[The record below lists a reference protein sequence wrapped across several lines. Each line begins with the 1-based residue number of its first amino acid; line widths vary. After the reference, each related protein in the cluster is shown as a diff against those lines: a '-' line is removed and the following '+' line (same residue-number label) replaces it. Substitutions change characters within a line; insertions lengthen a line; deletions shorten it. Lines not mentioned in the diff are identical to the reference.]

1 MIDTRDTRPVAPDN
15 CPPLEQAVV
24 RFIQELKYEHLDAR
38 AHAGI
43 SRLMRDQIALQ
54 VGIST
59 LPWSEQLLA
68 YAAAHQRPGNS
79 RVSASALTMSAADAA
94 FVNGS
99 YGHGF
104 EYDDAHGPSYS
115 HPGSCVIPAA
125 LAIGEELGSSLEEII
140 VAMVAGYEVYARIG
154 MLAAPELL
162 QRGYHPHGT
171 LSNFG
176 AAAVAAKPL
185 RQLFMQGFW
194 TNVLNP
200 KVVLFFVSFF
210 PQFVSAD
217 SAHKALAFL
226 TLGAVFVVMSTL
238 WNSMLAWVAGSVT
251 RRFSGKP
258 GVKKWLDRTVG
269 SAFVG
274 LGLKLATSQR

>member
-1 MIDTRDTRPVAPDN
+1 MLGITHFGFFLLAVFLLNVTPGPDTAYIIGRSVAQGRGAG
-15 CPPLEQAVV
+15 LMSA
-24 RFIQELKYEHLDAR
+24 L
-38 AHAGI
+38 GI
-43 SRLMRDQIALQ
+43 SAGCCVHALACAFGLTA
-54 VGIST
+54 V
-59 LPWSEQLLA
+59 LA
-68 YAAAHQRPGNS
+68 
-79 RVSASALTMSAADAA
+79 ASATAFTVIKLVGAAYLIYLGVRMLVAK
-94 FVNGS
+94 
-99 YGHGF
+99 
-104 EYDDAHGPSYS
+104 
-115 HPGSCVIPAA
+115 PAA
-125 LAIGEELGSSLEEII
+125 G
-140 VAMVAGYEVYARIG
+140 AG
-154 MLAAPELL
+154 AAPA
-162 QRGYHPHGT
+162 
-171 LSNFG
+171 

>member
-1 MIDTRDTRPVAPDN
+1 MLGITHFGFFLPAVFLLNVTPGPDTAYIIGRSVAQGRGAG
-15 CPPLEQAVV
+15 LMSA
-24 RFIQELKYEHLDAR
+24 L
-38 AHAGI
+38 GI
-43 SRLMRDQIALQ
+43 SAGCCVHALACAFGLTAVLAASATAFTVIKL
-54 VGIST
+54 VGAAYLIY
-59 LPWSEQLLA
+59 LGVRMLLA
-68 YAAAHQRPGNS
+68 K
-79 RVSASALTMSAADAA
+79 
-94 FVNGS
+94 
-99 YGHGF
+99 
-104 EYDDAHGPSYS
+104 
-115 HPGSCVIPAA
+115 PAA
-125 LAIGEELGSSLEEII
+125 G
-140 VAMVAGYEVYARIG
+140 AG
-154 MLAAPELL
+154 AAPA
-162 QRGYHPHGT
+162 
-171 LSNFG
+171 